1 MPPSKFRPRKLE
13 GKTKTYNVVFPVDVL
28 NAVNRFSEDLKISPA
43 EFVRE
48 AVAASLGVGGDLD
61 TSDATTD
68 NAGGDYAKGVEDA
81 CSMLERNVRLSVKLA
96 TGISMGEDIANRVR
110 RDLL

>member
-1 MPPSKFRPRKLE
+1 MPPSKFRPRKLD

-28 NAVNRFSEDLKISPA
+28 DAVNRFSEDLKISPA

-48 AVAASLGVGGDLD
+48 AVAASLGVDRGPAPSPQ
-61 TSDATTD
+61 TESQS
-68 NAGGDYAKGVEDA
+68 GDYEKGVDDV
-81 CSMLERNVRLSVKLA
+81 CNILKKNVRLSIKLA
-96 TGISMGEDIANRVR
+96 TGISMGEDIANRVK

>member
-28 NAVNRFSEDLKISPA
+28 DAVNRFAEDLKISPA

-48 AVAASLGVGGDLD
+48 AVAASLGLDGGPAAAPQE
-61 TSDATTD
+61 SR
-68 NAGGDYAKGVEDA
+68 NGDYEKGVDDV
-81 CSMLERNVRLSVKLA
+81 CDILRKNVRLSIKLA
-96 TGISMGEDIANRVR
+96 TGISMGEDIANRIK